1 MKSLTRAG
9 VAGAILCCS
18 AAVGAS
24 VAGAGSTVDAAW
36 DYPRAG
42 RDPLV
47 PPRALYS
54 GQDLP
59 PIEVTLI
66 GVDSHNPDRP
76 LAVVRLG
83 STPPLRRV
91 VRPGDRVG
99 EYRILRIDA
108 RRVRVSVPGLGAST
122 VLDLS
127 VRDSTSLQR

>member
-18 AAVGAS
+18 AAAGAS
-24 VAGAGSTVDAAW
+24 VAGAGSTVDVAW
-36 DYPRAG
+36 EYPRAG